1 MILDRIVAATRMR
14 VAQEKE
20 RRPLDVVRKEAI
32 RIAQDELA
40 HAKGGTYDF
49 PFEQALRA
57 QDINFICEVKQAS
70 PSKGRI
76 VTEFPYCKIAKDY
89 ERAGAAAISVLTEPY
104 FFKGSATYLQD
115 IANIVHIPLLR
126 KDFIIDAY
134 QIYEAKLIGA
144 SAILLIASILDLP
157 TLRAFREL
165 ADSLGLSCLVEAHD
179 EEELERAM
187 LCGARVIG
195 VNNRNLKDFTVNIEN
210 SICLRHLVPDDCIF
224 VSESGITSPEDIEQL
239 RAHHIHAV
247 LMGEACMRSH
257 DKVEFLA
264 RLYGRP
270 VVSRVKFCGISQ
282 VETIP
287 HVVVCNPDYMGLVFA
302 PSPRHVSIE
311 QAVKLVKALRQEE
324 TTGTVDTTFSRPSG
338 SVHDGGRDRLPLET
352 SNFQRGRK
360 TNRDNRAKPIQV
372 VGVFVNSPLEEIVE
386 TVRTVGLDVVQLHG
400 DEEESFIRTL
410 QEAIHK
416 PVWKAVPLRCA
427 DDAKRWEQS
436 HADMLVF
443 DAYDRSMRGGTGQTC
458 NWSWLAQYP
467 RPYMLAGGLKTDNVV
482 RALRSLQ
489 PFGIDVSSGI
499 EVDGHKD
506 GEIMRDMMRMILSC
520 RE

>member
-1 MILDRIVAATRMR
+1 MILDRIVAATRIR
-14 VAQEKE
+14 VEEEKE
-20 RRPLDVVRKEAI
+20 RRSLDVVRKEAM

-40 HAKGGTYDF
+40 HAKGGTYSF
-49 PFEQALRA
+49 PFEEALRA

-179 EEELERAM
+179 EAELERAM

-210 SICLRHLVPDDCIF
+210 SLSLRHLVPDDCIF
-224 VSESGITSPEDIEQL
+224 VSESGLTSPEDIEQL
-239 RAHHIHAV
+239 RAHHIHAA
-247 LMGEACMRSH
+247 LMGEACMRST
-257 DKVEFLA
+257 DKVAFLA
-264 RLYGRP
+264 HLYGRP
-270 VVSRVKFCGISQ
+270 SFSRVKFCGISE

-287 HVVVCNPDYMGLVFA
+287 HVVACGPDYMGLVFA
-302 PSPRHVSIE
+302 PSSRHVSME
-311 QAVKLVKALRQEE
+311 EAVKLVQALRQEE
-324 TTGTVDTTFSRPSG
+324 MNETVDTTFIRPS
-338 SVHDGGRDRLPLET
+338 VTAHDGGCDRLPLET
-352 SNFQRGRK
+352 SNFQRGLK
-360 TNRDNRAKPIQV
+360 TSRDNRAKPIQV

-416 PVWKAVPLRCA
+416 PVWKAVALRCA
-427 DDAKRWEQS
+427 DDAKRWEES

-467 RPYMLAGGLKTDNVV
+467 RPYMLAGGLKVDNVV
-482 RALRSLQ
+482 RALRSLH

-506 GEIMRDMMRMILSC
+506 GKIMRDMMRMILSC